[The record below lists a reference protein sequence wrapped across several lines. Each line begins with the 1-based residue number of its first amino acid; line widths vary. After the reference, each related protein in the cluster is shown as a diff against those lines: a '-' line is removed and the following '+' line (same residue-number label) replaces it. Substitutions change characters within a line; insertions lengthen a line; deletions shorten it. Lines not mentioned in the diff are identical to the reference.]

1 MANSYRPLL
10 SICIPTF
17 NRGNILNDVLN
28 NYVNNP
34 QFDNEVE
41 IVISDNASTDITEE
55 ICMRYAEKYPNV
67 RYYKN
72 KENLNNKNFPIVLDL
87 AEGEYL
93 KLLNDWVYLDEEGLG
108 YIKKVLKD
116 HLNDKKSIFFT
127 SNWIDTKYKGQEIC
141 YCSDI
146 NDYISVVSTFVTSN
160 NLFGVWKEDWKRIVE
175 KDKYSEMLLQQDDW
189 TYQLLKM
196 KKDCI
201 VCNKVIYKTSK
212 VPLKVR
218 SGYNWFQV
226 HLDYYCKIMDPYI
239 KSGLINTEVVKY
251 DKRHLLVHFIPELQ
265 NALIYNSSKYWK
277 FDTSHTWH
285 YLWYYYKSDPYFY
298 YFIIRLY
305 ISFFIKAPFKLLK
318 RILIRL
324 MRR

>member
-1 MANSYRPLL
+1 MENSFRPLL

-108 YIKKVLKD
+108 YMKRLIK
-116 HLNDKKSIFFT
+116 
-127 SNWIDTKYKGQEIC
+127 
-141 YCSDI
+141 
-146 NDYISVVSTFVTSN
+146 ISTPMM
-160 NLFGVWKEDWKRIVE
+160 I
-175 KDKYSEMLLQQDDW
+175 
-189 TYQLLKM
+189 
-196 KKDCI
+196 
-201 VCNKVIYKTSK
+201 
-212 VPLKVR
+212 
-218 SGYNWFQV
+218 
-226 HLDYYCKIMDPYI
+226 
-239 KSGLINTEVVKY
+239 
-251 DKRHLLVHFIPELQ
+251 
-265 NALIYNSSKYWK
+265 
-277 FDTSHTWH
+277 
-285 YLWYYYKSDPYFY
+285 
-298 YFIIRLY
+298 
-305 ISFFIKAPFKLLK
+305 
-318 RILIRL
+318 
-324 MRR
+324 